1 MPGKP
6 KGLPKTGGRKKGTT
20 NKVTG
25 EVREMIS
32 EALSELGGKEY
43 LIRQGKENPVAFLG
57 LVGKSMPKE
66 IKADIN
72 VRNAPGMLMVLQ

>member
-1 MPGKP
+1 MALGK
-6 KGLPKTGGRKKGTT
+6 KTGGRKKGTT

-25 EVREMIS
+25 EVRDMIS

-43 LIRQGKENPVAFLG
+43 LIMQGRKNPVAFLG
-57 LVGKSMPKE
+57 LVGKAMPKE